1 MSQYHERAWSRNDI
15 GLPKFSGLPLLDWRA
30 PANSNTPNL
39 NALTPGGRIIFNRTR
54 RPISTCNMLARL
66 AGLGSEIDHV

>member
-1 MSQYHERAWSRNDI
+1 MDSYIRRASPRNGY
-15 GLPKFSGLPLLDWRA
+15 GLPKFFGLPLLDWRE
-30 PANSNTPNL
+30 PANSNIPNM

-54 RPISTCNMLARL
+54 RPIATCNMLARL